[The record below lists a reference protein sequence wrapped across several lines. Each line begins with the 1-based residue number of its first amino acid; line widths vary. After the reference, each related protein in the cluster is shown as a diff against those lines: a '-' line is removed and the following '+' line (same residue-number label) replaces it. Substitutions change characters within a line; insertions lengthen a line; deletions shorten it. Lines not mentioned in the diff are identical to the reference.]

1 MNNNNK
7 MQTFFDERASSW
19 DSHEKMTQEQLKELL
34 SILPIKEGMKV
45 IDLACGT
52 GIVTDILF
60 NMSKTKV
67 LGIDISSKMIE
78 KAKEKISKAHATFI
92 VEDFLTTNFSNF
104 DFIVIFNAYPHF
116 LDVDILARSLSKTL
130 NNNGCFAIVH
140 SLGREQLEKT
150 HSGPVNNLSRSL
162 LPVEEESKKFNNLF
176 NILHAEEGKNFY
188 YILGQK
194 KSDI

>member
-1 MNNNNK
+1 MNNNSK
-7 MQTFFDERASSW
+7 MQTFFNERASSW
-19 DSHEKMTQEQLKELL
+19 DSHEKMTQDQLKELL
-34 SILPIKEGMKV
+34 SILPIREGMKV

-52 GIVTDILF
+52 GIITDILF
-60 NMSKTKV
+60 DMSKTKV

-78 KAKEKISKAHATFI
+78 KAKEKISKEHADFI
-92 VEDFLTTNFSNF
+92 VSDFLETNLSHY

-116 LDVDILARSLSKTL
+116 LDVDKLAKVLSKTL
-130 NNNGCFAIVH
+130 KYNGCFAIVH

-150 HSGPVNNLSRSL
+150 HSGRVNVLSRSL
-162 LPVEEESKKFNNLF
+162 LPAEEESKKFINLF
-176 NILHAEEGKNFY
+176 NILHAEEGKDFY